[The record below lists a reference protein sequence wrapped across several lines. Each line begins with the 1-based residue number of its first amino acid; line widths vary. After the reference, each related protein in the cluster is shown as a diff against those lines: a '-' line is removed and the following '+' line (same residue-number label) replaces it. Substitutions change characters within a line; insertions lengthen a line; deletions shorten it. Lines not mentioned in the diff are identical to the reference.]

1 MSYRRVSPQ
10 LAYGAAHGT
19 NFVLAAA
26 GVRYSATLLVFPKV
40 EEVTPSSP
48 RAANEAKWKEE
59 ILPNSTTLAQILY
72 FPAPPRFVRIDIRGG
87 IDIVYEHS
95 VFIDLP
101 GISLD
106 DTSDQSSTTTLG
118 VDFGLFF
125 PCQ

>member
-72 FPAPPRFVRIDIRGG
+72 FPAPPRFVRIDIVAPVGASCRKQQARGKRG
-87 IDIVYEHS
+87 AGSIWVIDTM
-95 VFIDLP
+95 P
-101 GISLD
+101 
-106 DTSDQSSTTTLG
+106 
-118 VDFGLFF
+118 
-125 PCQ
+125 